1 MAIVRWFI
9 LATQFATVIPTP
21 SIRTVSDSDIR
32 KSVLF
37 FPIIGGALGGAL
49 WGIQYL
55 LTRHMAYLSAAAVS
69 ISVYSLLTGALHLDG
84 LMDTA
89 DAVGSRRS
97 REEALNIM
105 KDSRIGAM
113 GAVAAILVLLGK
125 LTAISSVSPQDW
137 EPFIVVPM
145 MSRLSM
151 IWSMAVSRSARQEGL
166 GSFFARRVPVW
177 VLAGATI
184 FSGVVCILFLP
195 LKDALWVLVYF
206 VATVSLFNAW
216 MVRKFGGMTGDTY
229 GALNE
234 IMEWVGWM
242 VFASISQ

>member
-1 MAIVRWFI
+1 M

-21 SIRTVSDSDIR
+21 SVRTISDSDVR
-32 KSVLF
+32 RSVLF
-37 FPIIGGALGGAL
+37 FPMIGGALGGVL
-49 WGIQYL
+49 WGVQYL
-55 LTRHMAYLSAAAVS
+55 LTRHMAHLPAAAVS
-69 ISVYSLLTGALHLDG
+69 ISVYTLLTGALHLDG

-89 DAVGSRRS
+89 DAIGSRRS

-113 GAVAAILVLLGK
+113 GAVAAILVLIGK
-125 LTAISSVSPQDW
+125 WTAISSVSSQDW
-137 EPFIVVPM
+137 EPFIVVSM

-151 IWSMAVSRSARQEGL
+151 VWAMAVSRSARPEGL
-166 GSFFARRVPVW
+166 GSFFARKVPVW
-177 VLAGATI
+177 VLAGATM
-184 FSGVVCILFLP
+184 FSGGVCILLLP
-195 LKDALWVLVYF
+195 WKDSLGVLVYF
-206 VATVSLFNAW
+206 AVTVSLFSAW